1 MGLILLGRAAFVFP
15 LSYLSNLMKK
25 SSEEKITFRQQV
37 IIWWAGLMRG
47 AVSMALAYNKF
58 THGGHTQLQDNAIM
72 ITSTITIV
80 LFSTMVFG
88 LMTKPLIS
96 LLLPPQRQLSTVS
109 SGANTPKSLTA
120 PLLGSREDSE
130 GDLNVPDLPH
140 PPSLRML
147 LTAPSHKVHRYWRKF
162 DDAFMRP
169 MFGGRGFAPPAPRSP
184 TEHGP

>member
-1 MGLILLGRAAFVFP
+1 M
-15 LSYLSNLMKK
+15 
-25 SSEEKITFRQQV
+25 Q
-37 IIWWAGLMRG
+37 
-47 AVSMALAYNKF
+47 F

-80 LFSTMVFG
+80 LFSTMVYTSCLCVDILCQLNHSCVKSRICKLFFFPQVFG